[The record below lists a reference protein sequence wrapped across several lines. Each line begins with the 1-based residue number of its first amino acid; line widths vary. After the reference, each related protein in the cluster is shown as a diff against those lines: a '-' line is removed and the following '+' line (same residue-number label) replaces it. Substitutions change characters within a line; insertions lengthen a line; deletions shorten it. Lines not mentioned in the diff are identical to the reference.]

1 MLGLLIAYVWVIQTN
16 NLCQNW
22 YFTNQVKY
30 EKFECYKLDTELYIL
45 NVKKW
50 KN

>member
-1 MLGLLIAYVWVIQTN
+1 MIELLINYVWFTQAN

-30 EKFECYKLDTELYIL
+30 EKFECSKLDTENIIL